1 MHVHPVPLE
10 PYGHDPGTILPIR
23 LPIFAVVLWLNDKIV
38 NILSVRQSH
47 QSNGRTYQSGLSK
60 EFSDEADSDSI
71 EEGTRVTYTPR
82 HSVNYGSET
91 SNGSANLH
99 KQTTGRVTIRRKLD

>member
-10 PYGHDPGTILPIR
+10 PYSHDPGTILPIR

-38 NILSVRQSH
+38 NILSIRPSN

-60 EFSDEADSDSI
+60 DFSDEADSI
-71 EEGTRVTYTPR
+71 EEGARVTYTPR
-82 HSVNYGSET
+82 HPVNYGSET

>member
-38 NILSVRQSH
+38 NILSVRPSH
-47 QSNGRTYQSGLSK
+47 QSNGGTYQYGLSK

-71 EEGTRVTYTPR
+71 EEGTRVTYTSR